1 MKSLIS
7 VLAVTPLLVVCLIE
21 SSALAAAPP
30 GWTREQILDE
40 LERRGRDVHSLQADL
55 EQKKWTDILGE
66 FDSGEKGEFRF
77 LRKPGEV
84 YLRKDIRDPQPTHLV
99 IGRGRVTFYQPRI
112 KQAQRHELGG
122 GKDRAEFLLL
132 GFGSSRETLEQ
143 TYEIVYRGEEN
154 LEGRKTY
161 VLDLTPRSAEVSAY
175 FQRIVLWIDAELWVP
190 IQQKLVEPTEDYL
203 LVEFHN
209 VKLNPK
215 LSPSDFQIKLP
226 KDVHI
231 LGQP

>member
-1 MKSLIS
+1 MTINRILCLPLVSIIFSS
-7 VLAVTPLLVVCLIE
+7 VFVLG
-21 SSALAAAPP
+21 APQSR
-30 GWTREQILDE
+30 TREQVLDE
-40 LERRGRDVHSLQADL
+40 LERRGKDVHSMQA
-55 EQKKWTDILGE
+55 EIRQRKWTEILEE
-66 FDSGEKGEFRF
+66 FDAGEKGEFRF

-84 YLRKDIRDPQPTHLV
+84 FLRKDIRDPQPTHLV
-99 IGRGRVTFYQPRI
+99 IGGGKVTFYQPRI